1 MNNQDEDLIQLI
13 EAVVEGKAQKKELC
27 NKIYKEVYALSY
39 PVFRDEEKSMTEAKK
54 ALIEVCNR
62 VENINLSKNVHKQI
76 AVIVSSYF
84 MGSAVKEHENELRAA
99 TQMNEYEY
107 SRIREDEDLLDY
119 MKKKASVFRSPK
131 AYDEHKGELDS
142 LNSVYMAL
150 LELYA
155 YEMQSVDDIEQLTD
169 IDSSYISGWI
179 ADIRAAVLGYDIH
192 ADAVAVDDDSAD
204 SVDSSD
210 EMDSDEDTANGVY
223 ESDDEPED
231 DEEAENDEYN
241 DEYEEKRAV
250 SSVYNSRKSGKEN
263 SVTLFIKKL
272 FPDLSLSARK
282 TVSWI
287 SGCVV
292 VIVLVSALLVSV
304 VSAKNRKKVNS
315 SYDYKNMQQYT
326 SGQAPTRQSAT
337 KKQRTEEDK
346 NTEAT
351 TVTEAA
357 KEVVTEATTEAKAAK
372 QQNDNNSDDSEQRRP
387 ADNSDDVD
395 DNKQTPS
402 NDDDNNKQTSSD
414 DDDKKNDDNKQTPS
428 DDDDKKDDDNKQTSS
443 DDDNK
448 KDDKGNSGNNENPT
462 SSSTDDK
469 GNSDNG
475 NNEKTTS
482 SSDDDKNM
490 GGGII
495 IR

>member
-1 MNNQDEDLIQLI
+1 MNNNQDEELIQLI
-13 EAVVEGKAQKKELC
+13 KAVVEGKAQKKELC

-54 ALIEVCNR
+54 ALIEVCNK
-62 VENINLSKNVHKQI
+62 VEDINLSKNVHKQI

-84 MGSAVKEHENELRAA
+84 MVSAVKEHESELHAA
-99 TQMNEYEY
+99 SQMNEYEY
-107 SRIREDEDLLDY
+107 SRIREDEDLLEY
-119 MKKKASVFRSPK
+119 MKKKARVFRSPK
-131 AYDEHKGELDS
+131 LYDEQKGELDS

-169 IDSSYISGWI
+169 IDSSYIAGWI
-179 ADIRAAVLGYDIH
+179 ADIKAAVLGYDVRTSASVAEDTDDGTA
-192 ADAVAVDDDSAD
+192 ADDV
-204 SVDSSD
+204 
-210 EMDSDEDTANGVY
+210 DSDEDTAQDAY
-223 ESDDEPED
+223 ESDEDISDD
-231 DEEAENDEYN
+231 DEESDEDEHN

-250 SSVYNSRKSGKEN
+250 SSVYNSRKQGKEN
-263 SVTLFIKKL
+263 AVTLFIKKL

-292 VIVLVSALLVSV
+292 VIILVSVLMVSV
-304 VSAKNRKKVNS
+304 VSARSRKKVNS

-337 KKQRTEEDK
+337 KKQRTEDETK
-346 NTEAT
+346 TEEAT
-351 TVTEAA
+351 TKTEAS
-357 KEVVTEATTEAKAAK
+357 KEVITEATTEARAAN
-372 QQNDNNSDDSEQRRP
+372 QQNSNNSDGSEQKRP
-387 ADNSDDVD
+387 AGNSDDD
-395 DNKQTPS
+395 S
-402 NDDDNNKQTSSD
+402 NSNNDETTSSSD
-414 DDDKKNDDNKQTPS
+414 DDKSGGEVNNNDETTSSSADDKNGGDSDNNEKTTPSSNDNKEDSDNNEKTTSSSDDNKG
-428 DDDDKKDDDNKQTSS
+428 D
-443 DDDNK
+443 
-448 KDDKGNSGNNENPT
+448 SGNNDE
-462 SSSTDDK
+462 
-469 GNSDNG
+469 
-475 NNEKTTS
+475 TTS